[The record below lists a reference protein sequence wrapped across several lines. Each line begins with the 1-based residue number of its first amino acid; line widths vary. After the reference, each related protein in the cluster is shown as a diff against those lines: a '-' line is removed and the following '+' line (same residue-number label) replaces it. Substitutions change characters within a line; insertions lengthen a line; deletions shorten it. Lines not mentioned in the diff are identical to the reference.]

1 MLNSSFMRNLRKIG
15 FPALGMVALFL
26 ILGLFA
32 PWITPHDPTAQDL
45 FANHESFSLAHW
57 LGTDH
62 LGRDTASQII
72 MGARTTLVAVVT
84 VIFLAMVL
92 GGLFGT
98 LSGYVGGIVD
108 EVLMRFVDFGLS
120 VPSLVVALAVIGVA
134 GPSYTNMILAL
145 TLAWIPSYARLSRAT
160 VASVVQQP
168 HIESL
173 VVLGASPFRIIFLH
187 LAPTA
192 IGAVLVYASADAG
205 VLALTVATL
214 SFLGLGV
221 QPPTPEWGQM
231 LVNALPFIEKS
242 PREVL
247 VPGLSLTAMV
257 IGFNLLGESLALL
270 KTPRAP
276 SEKQLHARR
285 ALAAAAEGAN
295 SL

>member
-1 MLNSSFMRNLRKIG
+1 MQNSTIVRTLKKVGI
-15 FPALGMVALFL
+15 PALGMVSLFL

-32 PWITPHDPTAQDL
+32 PWIVPYDPSAQDL
-45 FANHESFSLAHW
+45 FANHQGFSLTHW

-72 MGARTTLVAVVT
+72 MGTRTTLVAVVT
-84 VIFLAMVL
+84 IIGLSMIIGGFL
-92 GGLFGT
+92 GT
-98 LSGYVGGIVD
+98 LSGYLGGIFD
-108 EVLMRFVDFGLS
+108 EIFMRFVDFGLS

-145 TLAWIPSYARLSRAT
+145 TMAWIPSYARLSRAT
-160 VASVVQQP
+160 VAAVVQQP

-187 LAPTA
+187 LAPAA

-205 VLALTVATL
+205 VLALAIATL

-231 LVNALPFIEKS
+231 VVNALPFIDRN
-242 PREVL
+242 PREVI
-247 VPGLSLTAMV
+247 VPGLSLTIMV

-270 KTPRAP
+270 KAPHAP
-276 SEKQLHARR
+276 SEKQLRSRR
-285 ALAAAAEGAN
+285 AALAAEGGV
-295 SL
+295 LQ